1 MENIIE
7 YRNVGKSYN
16 GKPIFENFNL
26 EIEDGSFI
34 SMIGSSGSG
43 KTTLLKMINGL
54 IEPDRGDIFIR
65 GKKVKDYD
73 LIALRRRIGYAIQGN
88 GLFTHMNVEENI
100 GFVPGIEGKSK
111 SEINA
116 QVDKMLELVDLPLD
130 IKKRN
135 VELLS
140 GGQQQRVGIA
150 RAYAN
155 EPSILLMDEPFGAVD
170 AITRYQLQKDIM
182 KIHRQTGCTIIFI
195 THDILEALKISDKIL
210 VLDKGRIEQ
219 FGTPADILEDPET
232 EFVSKLVEMAKY
244 NMQIWPGD
252 I

>member
-1 MENIIE
+1 
-7 YRNVGKSYN
+7 
-16 GKPIFENFNL
+16 
-26 EIEDGSFI
+26 
-34 SMIGSSGSG
+34 
-43 KTTLLKMINGL
+43 
-54 IEPDRGDIFIR
+54 
-65 GKKVKDYD
+65 
-73 LIALRRRIGYAIQGN
+73 
-88 GLFTHMNVEENI
+88 MNVEENI

-182 KIHRQTGCTIIFI
+182 KIHRQTGCTITFI

-210 VLDKGRIEQ
+210 LDKGRIEQ

-244 NMQIWPGD
+244 NMQIWQGD